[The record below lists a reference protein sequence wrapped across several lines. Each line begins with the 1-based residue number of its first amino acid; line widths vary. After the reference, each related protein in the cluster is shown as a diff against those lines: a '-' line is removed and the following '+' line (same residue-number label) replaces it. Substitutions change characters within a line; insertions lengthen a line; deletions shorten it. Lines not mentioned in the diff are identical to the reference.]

1 MILRISLEDVSSTAS
16 GDAISPKI
24 FSAFLDDNCAIIAE
38 ELSKIKNDW
47 VKFAIDNI

>member
-1 MILRISLEDVSSTAS
+1 MILRVSLEGVDAPST
-16 GDAISPKI
+16 PKI
-24 FSAFLDDNCAIIAE
+24 FSTFLDDNCAVIIE